1 MLLWIALIL
10 MQSSLNYGLLQIED
24 SRVDDVSAL
33 IEALA
38 HPDPNVQRQAVRAL
52 GRFERPEHKGAV
64 EALVRSDDA
73 SVRREAINALGQ
85 MGTRVDFAELLAEEQ
100 DSGVRAVIY
109 RTMGRLPGADE
120 TLLAVGLREDD
131 PRVREGGAAG
141 IEAQFRLHRRGETPS
156 AETVAALRAAM
167 REPDNA
173 RVRSLALLALNAA
186 DDRDPDT
193 IAAALADADPQ
204 VRRLAVIASG
214 EWRDDPS
221 HIVRYDVLRLGSTC
235 DRARQALADPSD
247 HVSLLAV
254 DQLGELGCPATIIA
268 SVADRGA
275 TWRHRSRAL
284 LALANVDAIAARDR
298 LYHFMADG
306 RWQVRRY
313 AARAA
318 RLLGDAEALGILVQD
333 RHPNV
338 AAAALRHAA
347 DAVAALPSG
356 DYGLIMEATSMLDDA
371 AELNPGPALLNALLR
386 ITAEGRATSR
396 DPRTRLLQRLREYG
410 EPSMADQLEPLLAD
424 FDPVIAAQ
432 AAEILSEWTGRVI
445 SASNSRYEPL
455 ALPDESF
462 VTALAGATALVS
474 MEREGKFTLRLMPE
488 EAPATAAVFALLADA
503 GFYNGLTFHRVVG
516 NFVVQGGSSGAN
528 EYVGDGPFM
537 RDEVGLASHLRG
549 TIGIS
554 TRGRD
559 TGDAQI
565 FINLVD
571 NFRLD
576 HNYTVFARVIEG
588 MEVVDRIQEGSVIDS
603 IEVIRWIFP

>member
-1 MLLWIALIL
+1 MLLWVAFFL
-10 MQSSLNYGLLQIED
+10 MQSSLNYGLLQVED
-24 SRVDDVSAL
+24 SRAEDVSAL

-38 HPDPNVQRQAVRAL
+38 HPDPNIQRQAVRAL
-52 GRFERPEHKGAV
+52 GRFERPEYKGEV
-64 EALVRSDDA
+64 EALVRSDEA

-85 MGTRVDFAELLAEEQ
+85 MGTHVDFAQLLADEQ
-100 DSGVRAVIY
+100 DAGVRAVIY

-120 TLLAVGLREDD
+120 TLLAAGLREDD
-131 PRVREGGAAG
+131 PIIREGGAAG
-141 IEAQFRLHRRGETPS
+141 IEAQFRLHRRGEAPL

-173 RVRSLALLALNAA
+173 SVRRLALLALNAA

-221 HIVRYDVLRLGSTC
+221 HIVRYDALRLDPTC

-254 DQLGELGCPATIIA
+254 DQLGELGCPAAIIA
-268 SVADRGA
+268 SVADRGV

-298 LYHFMADG
+298 LYRFMADG
-306 RWQVRRY
+306 RWQVRAF

-347 DAVAALPSG
+347 DAVAVLSSG

-371 AELNPGPALLNALLR
+371 TALHPGPALLNALLR
-386 ITAEGRATSR
+386 ISAESRATSR

-410 EPSMADQLEPLLAD
+410 DPSMADELEPLLAD

-432 AAEILSEWTGRVI
+432 AAEVLSEWTGRVV

-462 VTALAGATALVS
+462 LRGLAGATALVS
-474 MEREGKFTLRLMPE
+474 MEREGKFTLQLMPE
-488 EAPATAAVFALLADA
+488 EAPATASVFALLAEA

-528 EYVGDGPFM
+528 EYIGDGPFM
-537 RDEVGLASHLRG
+537 RDEVGLTSHRRG
-549 TIGIS
+549 TVGIS

-565 FINLVD
+565 FVNLVD
-571 NFRLD
+571 NPRLD

-603 IEVIRWIFP
+603 IEVIRWIYP